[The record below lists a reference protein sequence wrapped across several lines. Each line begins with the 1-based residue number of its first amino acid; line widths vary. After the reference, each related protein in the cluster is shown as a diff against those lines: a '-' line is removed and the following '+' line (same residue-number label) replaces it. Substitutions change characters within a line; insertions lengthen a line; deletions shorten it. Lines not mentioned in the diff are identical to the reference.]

1 MLLVGLTGSI
11 GMGKSKSAELFEAEG
26 LPVYDADA
34 SVHALYEKGGAA
46 VAPLSEHFPEA
57 IKDGAV
63 DRTILGKLVLH
74 DGEMLQKLESIVHP
88 LAGKMQKD
96 FLEMQEAAGKKA
108 VILDI
113 PLLLEKKAEGLVDVV
128 VVVSTTPEVQKQRVL
143 ERPGMTEEKF
153 HSILSKQMPD
163 AEKREKADF
172 VVDSTISVE
181 DAHRQIRDIISRLD
195 DIPARA
201 LAVRKALTKW
211 AC

>member
-96 FLEMQEAAGKKA
+96 FLETQEAAGRKA

-113 PLLLEKKAEGLVDVV
+113 PLLLEKKTEGLVDVV
-128 VVVSTTPEVQKQRVL
+128 VVVSTIPEVQKQRVL

-153 HSILSKQMPD
+153 RSILSKQMPD

-172 VVDSTISVE
+172 VVDSTISVA

-201 LAVRKALTKW
+201 LAVRKALTT
-211 AC
+211 

>member
-96 FLEMQEAAGKKA
+96 FLEMQEAASKKA

-143 ERPGMTEEKF
+143 KRPGMTEEKYRA
-153 HSILSKQMPD
+153 ILSKQMPD
-163 AEKREKADF
+163 VEKREKADF

-181 DAHRQIRDIISRLD
+181 DAQSQIRDIISRLD

-201 LAVRKALTKW
+201 LAVRKALTT
-211 AC
+211 

>member
-96 FLEMQEAAGKKA
+96 FLETQEAAGKKA

-128 VVVSTTPEVQKQRVL
+128 VVVSTTSEVQKQRVL

-172 VVDSTISVE
+172 VVDSTISVA
-181 DAHRQIRDIISRLD
+181 DAHSQIRDIISRLD

-201 LAVRKALTKW
+201 LAVRKALTT
-211 AC
+211 

>member
-11 GMGKSKSAELFEAEG
+11 GMGKTKSAELFEAEG

-74 DGEMLQKLESIVHP
+74 DGEMFQKLESIVHP

-96 FLEMQEAAGKKA
+96 FLETQETAGKKA

-128 VVVSTTPEVQKQRVL
+128 VVVSTTPEAVSYTHL
-143 ERPGMTEEKF
+143 TLPT
-153 HSILSKQMPD
+153 
-163 AEKREKADF
+163 KA
-172 VVDSTISVE
+172 
-181 DAHRQIRDIISRLD
+181 
-195 DIPARA
+195 
-201 LAVRKALTKW
+201 
-211 AC
+211 

>member
-96 FLEMQEAAGKKA
+96 FLEIQEAAGKKA

-143 ERPGMTEEKF
+143 KRPGMTEEKYRA
-153 HSILSKQMPD
+153 ILSKQMPD
-163 AEKREKADF
+163 VEKREKADF
-172 VVDSTISVE
+172 VVDSTISVA
-181 DAHRQIRDIISRLD
+181 DAQSQIRDIISRLD

-201 LAVRKALTKW
+201 LAVRKALTT
-211 AC
+211 

>member
-46 VAPLSEHFPEA
+46 VALLSDFFPEA

-63 DRTILGKLVLH
+63 DRTILGQLVLN
-74 DGEMLQKLESIVHP
+74 DSEKLQKLESIVHP
-88 LAGKMQKD
+88 LAGQMQKE
-96 FLEMQEAAGKKA
+96 FLELQEASGKQA

-113 PLLLEKKAEGLVDVV
+113 PLLLEKNAEGLVDVV
-128 VVVSTTPEVQKQRVL
+128 VVVSTTPEVQKKRVL

-153 HSILSKQMPD
+153 LSILSKQMPD
-163 AEKREKADF
+163 SEKREKADF
-172 VVDSTISVE
+172 VVDSTTSE
-181 DAHRQIRDIISRLD
+181 ADAQRQIRDIIKKLD
-195 DIPARA
+195 SFPARA
-201 LAVRKALTKW
+201 LAIRKELMK
-211 AC
+211 

>member
-46 VAPLSEHFPEA
+46 VAPLFEHFPEA

-63 DRTILGKLVLH
+63 DRTILGRLVLH

-96 FLEMQEAAGKKA
+96 FLETHEAAGRKA

-113 PLLLEKKAEGLVDVV
+113 PLLLEKKAEGLVDIV
-128 VVVSTTPEVQKQRVL
+128 VVVSTTPEVQKQRAL
-143 ERPGMTEEKF
+143 KRPGMTEEKF

-163 AEKREKADF
+163 ADKREKADF
-172 VVDSTISVE
+172 VVDSTISVA
-181 DAHRQIRDIISRLD
+181 DAHSQIRDIISRLD

-201 LAVRKALTKW
+201 LAVRKALTI
-211 AC
+211 

>member
-96 FLEMQEAAGKKA
+96 FLETQEAAGKKA

-143 ERPGMTEEKF
+143 QRPGMTEEKF
-153 HSILSKQMPD
+153 YSILSKQMPD

-172 VVDSTISVE
+172 VVDSTISVA
-181 DAHRQIRDIISRLD
+181 DAHSQIRDIISRLD

-201 LAVRKALTKW
+201 LAVRKALKT
-211 AC
+211 

>member
-34 SVHALYEKGGAA
+34 SVHALYAKGGAA
-46 VAPLSEHFPEA
+46 VAPLSAHFPEA

-63 DRTILGKLVLH
+63 DRTILGKLVLN
-74 DGEMLQKLESIVHP
+74 DSEMLQKLESIVHP
-88 LAGKMQKD
+88 LAGQVQKS
-96 FLEMQEAAGKKA
+96 FLETQEAAGKKA

-113 PLLLEKKAEGLVDVV
+113 PLLFEKKAEGLVDVV

-172 VVDSTISVE
+172 VVDSTISVA
-181 DAHRQIRDIISRLD
+181 DAHRQIRDIINKLD
-195 DIPARA
+195 GIPARA
-201 LAVRKALTKW
+201 LAVRKALTT
-211 AC
+211 

>member
-34 SVHALYEKGGAA
+34 SVHALYEKGGEA

-88 LAGKMQKD
+88 LTGKMQKD
-96 FLEMQEAAGKKA
+96 FLETQEAAGKKA

-172 VVDSTISVE
+172 VVDSTISVA
-181 DAHRQIRDIISRLD
+181 DAHSQIRDIISRLD

-201 LAVRKALTKW
+201 LAVRKTLTT
-211 AC
+211 

>member
-63 DRTILGKLVLH
+63 DRKILGKLVLH

-96 FLEMQEAAGKKA
+96 FLEMQEAASKKA

-143 ERPGMTEEKF
+143 KRPGMTEEKYRA
-153 HSILSKQMPD
+153 ILSKQMPD
-163 AEKREKADF
+163 VEKREKADF

-181 DAHRQIRDIISRLD
+181 DAQSQIRDIISRLD

-201 LAVRKALTKW
+201 LAVRKALTT
-211 AC
+211 

>member
-128 VVVSTTPEVQKQRVL
+128 VDVSTTPEVQKQRVL
-143 ERPGMTEEKF
+143 ERSGMTEEKF

-163 AEKREKADF
+163 AEKRQKADF
-172 VVDSTISVE
+172 LVDSTISVA

-201 LAVRKALTKW
+201 LTVRKALTT
-211 AC
+211 

>member
-96 FLEMQEAAGKKA
+96 FLETQEAAGKKA

-128 VVVSTTPEVQKQRVL
+128 VVVSTTPEMQKQRVL
-143 ERPGMTEEKF
+143 KRPGMTEEKF
-153 HSILSKQMPD
+153 RYILSKQMPD

-172 VVDSTISVE
+172 VVDSTISVA
-181 DAHRQIRDIISRLD
+181 DAHSQIRDIISRLD

-201 LAVRKALTKW
+201 LAVRKALTT
-211 AC
+211 

>member
-46 VAPLSEHFPEA
+46 VAPLSEYFPEA

-96 FLEMQEAAGKKA
+96 FLETQEAAGKKA

-143 ERPGMTEEKF
+143 KRLGMTEEKYLA
-153 HSILSKQMPD
+153 ILSKQMPD
-163 AEKREKADF
+163 VEKREKADF
-172 VVDSTISVE
+172 VVDSTISVA
-181 DAHRQIRDIISRLD
+181 DAQSQIRDIISRLD

-201 LAVRKALTKW
+201 LAVRKALTT
-211 AC
+211 

>member
-96 FLEMQEAAGKKA
+96 FLETQEAAGKKA

-128 VVVSTTPEVQKQRVL
+128 VVVSTAPEVQKQRVL
-143 ERPGMTEEKF
+143 DRPGMTEEKF

-172 VVDSTISVE
+172 VVDSTISVA

-201 LAVRKALTKW
+201 LAVRKALTT
-211 AC
+211 

>member
-46 VAPLSEHFPEA
+46 VAPLADFFPEA
-57 IKDGAV
+57 IQDGAV
-63 DRTILGKLVLH
+63 DRTILGQLVLN
-74 DGEMLQKLESIVHP
+74 DSEKLKKLESIVHP
-88 LAGKMQKD
+88 LAGQIQKE
-96 FLEMQEAAGKKA
+96 FLELQEASGKQA

-113 PLLLEKKAEGLVDVV
+113 PLLLEKNADGLVDVV
-128 VVVSTTPEVQKQRVL
+128 VVVSTNPEVQKKRVL

-153 HSILSKQMPD
+153 LSILNKQMPD

-172 VVDSTISVE
+172 VVDSTISVA
-181 DAHRQIRDIISRLD
+181 DAHQQIKDIIEKLD
-195 DIPARA
+195 SFPARA
-201 LAVRKALTKW
+201 LAVRKELMK
-211 AC
+211 

>member
-34 SVHALYEKGGAA
+34 SVHALYERGGAA

-96 FLEMQEAAGKKA
+96 FLETQEAAGKKA

-128 VVVSTTPEVQKQRVL
+128 VVVSTTTEVQKQRVL

-172 VVDSTISVE
+172 VVDSTISVA
-181 DAHRQIRDIISRLD
+181 DAHSQIRDIISRLD

-201 LAVRKALTKW
+201 LAVRKALTT
-211 AC
+211 

>member
-96 FLEMQEAAGKKA
+96 FLETQEAAGKKA

-153 HSILSKQMPD
+153 RSILSKQMPD

-172 VVDSTISVE
+172 VVDSTISVA
-181 DAHRQIRDIISRLD
+181 DAHSQIRDIISRLD

-201 LAVRKALTKW
+201 LAIRKALTK
-211 AC
+211 

>member
-96 FLEMQEAAGKKA
+96 FLETQEAAGKKA

-128 VVVSTTPEVQKQRVL
+128 VVVSTAPEVQKQRVL
-143 ERPGMTEEKF
+143 DRPGMTEEKF

-172 VVDSTISVE
+172 VVDSTISVA
-181 DAHRQIRDIISRLD
+181 DAHSQIRDIISRLD

-201 LAVRKALTKW
+201 LAVRKALTT
-211 AC
+211 

>member
-96 FLEMQEAAGKKA
+96 FLETQEAAGKKA

-143 ERPGMTEEKF
+143 KRPGMTEEKYRA
-153 HSILSKQMPD
+153 ILSKQMPD
-163 AEKREKADF
+163 VEKREKADF
-172 VVDSTISVE
+172 VVDSTISVA
-181 DAHRQIRDIISRLD
+181 DAQSQIRDIISRLD

-201 LAVRKALTKW
+201 LAVRKALMT
-211 AC
+211 

>member
-46 VAPLSEHFPEA
+46 VALLSDFFPEA

-63 DRTILGKLVLH
+63 DRTILGQLVLN
-74 DGEMLQKLESIVHP
+74 DSEKLQKLESIVHP
-88 LAGKMQKD
+88 LAGQMQKE
-96 FLEMQEAAGKKA
+96 FLELQEASGKRA

-113 PLLLEKKAEGLVDVV
+113 PLLLEKNAEGLVDVV
-128 VVVSTTPEVQKQRVL
+128 VVVSTTPEVQKKRVL

-153 HSILSKQMPD
+153 LSILSKQMPD
-163 AEKREKADF
+163 SEKREKADF
-172 VVDSTISVE
+172 VVDSTISE
-181 DAHRQIRDIISRLD
+181 ADAQRQIRDIIKKLD
-195 DIPARA
+195 SFPARA
-201 LAVRKALTKW
+201 LAIRKELMK
-211 AC
+211 

>member
-88 LAGKMQKD
+88 LAGKLQKD

-143 ERPGMTEEKF
+143 KRPGMTEEKYLA
-153 HSILSKQMPD
+153 ILSKQMPD
-163 AEKREKADF
+163 VEKREKADF
-172 VVDSTISVE
+172 VVDSTISVA
-181 DAHRQIRDIISRLD
+181 DAQSQIRDIISRLD

-201 LAVRKALTKW
+201 LAVRKALTT
-211 AC
+211 

>member
-63 DRTILGKLVLH
+63 DRAILGKLVLH

-88 LAGKMQKD
+88 LAGKLQKD

-143 ERPGMTEEKF
+143 KRPGMTEEKYLA
-153 HSILSKQMPD
+153 ILSKQMPD
-163 AEKREKADF
+163 VEKREKADF
-172 VVDSTISVE
+172 VVDSTISVA
-181 DAHRQIRDIISRLD
+181 DAQSQIRDIISRLD

-201 LAVRKALTKW
+201 LAVRKALTT
-211 AC
+211 

>member
-88 LAGKMQKD
+88 LAGKLQKD

-143 ERPGMTEEKF
+143 ERPGMTAEKF

-172 VVDSTISVE
+172 VVDSTISVA
-181 DAHRQIRDIISRLD
+181 DAHSQIRDIISRLD

-201 LAVRKALTKW
+201 LAVRKALTT
-211 AC
+211 

>member
-26 LPVYDADA
+26 LPVYDADV

-88 LAGKMQKD
+88 LAGKLQKD

-172 VVDSTISVE
+172 VVDSTISVA
-181 DAHRQIRDIISRLD
+181 DAHSQIRDIISRLD

-201 LAVRKALTKW
+201 LAVRKALTT
-211 AC
+211 

>member
-63 DRTILGKLVLH
+63 DRAILGKLVLH

-143 ERPGMTEEKF
+143 KRPGMTEEKY
-153 HSILSKQMPD
+153 HAILSKQMPD
-163 AEKREKADF
+163 VEKREKADF
-172 VVDSTISVE
+172 VVDSTISVA
-181 DAHRQIRDIISRLD
+181 DAQSQIRDIISRLD

-201 LAVRKALTKW
+201 LAVRKALMT
-211 AC
+211 

>member
-96 FLEMQEAAGKKA
+96 FLETQEAAGKKA

-143 ERPGMTEEKF
+143 KRPGMTEEKYRA
-153 HSILSKQMPD
+153 ILSKQMPD
-163 AEKREKADF
+163 VEKREKADF

-181 DAHRQIRDIISRLD
+181 DAQSQIRDIISRLD

-201 LAVRKALTKW
+201 LAVRKALTT
-211 AC
+211 

>member
-96 FLEMQEAAGKKA
+96 FLETQEAAGKKA

-172 VVDSTISVE
+172 VVDSTISVA
-181 DAHRQIRDIISRLD
+181 DARSQIRDIISRLD

-201 LAVRKALTKW
+201 LAVRKALTT
-211 AC
+211 

>member
-34 SVHALYEKGGAA
+34 SIHALYEKGGAA

-74 DGEMLQKLESIVHP
+74 DDEMMQKLESIVHP

-96 FLEMQEAAGKKA
+96 FLETQEAAGRKA

-143 ERPGMTEEKF
+143 ERSGMTEEKF

-172 VVDSTISVE
+172 VVDSTISVA
-181 DAHRQIRDIISRLD
+181 DAHRQIRGIIRRLD

-201 LAVRKALTKW
+201 LAVRRALTT
-211 AC
+211 

>member
-63 DRTILGKLVLH
+63 DRAILGKLVLN

-96 FLEMQEAAGKKA
+96 FLETQEAAGKKA

-113 PLLLEKKAEGLVDVV
+113 PLLLEKKADGLVDVV
-128 VVVSTTPEVQKQRVL
+128 VVVSTTPAVQKQRVL
-143 ERPGMTEEKF
+143 ERSGMTEEKF

-172 VVDSTISVE
+172 VVDSTISVA

-201 LAVRKALTKW
+201 LAVRWALTT
-211 AC
+211 

>member
-34 SVHALYEKGGAA
+34 SIHALYEKGGAA

-74 DGEMLQKLESIVHP
+74 DDEMMQKLESIVHP

-96 FLEMQEAAGKKA
+96 FLETQEAAGRKA

-143 ERPGMTEEKF
+143 ERSGMTEEKF

-163 AEKREKADF
+163 VEKREKADF
-172 VVDSTISVE
+172 VVDSTISVA

-201 LAVRKALTKW
+201 LAVRRALTT
-211 AC
+211 

>member
-96 FLEMQEAAGKKA
+96 FLETQEAAGKKA

-143 ERPGMTEEKF
+143 KRPGMTEEKYRA
-153 HSILSKQMPD
+153 ILSKQMPD
-163 AEKREKADF
+163 VEKREKADF
-172 VVDSTISVE
+172 VVDSTISVA
-181 DAHRQIRDIISRLD
+181 DAQSQIRDIISRLD

-201 LAVRKALTKW
+201 LAVRKALTT
-211 AC
+211 

>member
-143 ERPGMTEEKF
+143 KRPGMTEEKYRA
-153 HSILSKQMPD
+153 ILSKQMPD
-163 AEKREKADF
+163 VEKREKADF
-172 VVDSTISVE
+172 VVDSTISVA
-181 DAHRQIRDIISRLD
+181 DAQSQIRDIISRLD

-201 LAVRKALTKW
+201 LAVRKALMT
-211 AC
+211 